1 MRRIAAKV
9 HQQASRLIEAGLLT
23 NRPAWFQAVMDH
35 PPLPLPPRAP
45 PERHSYDLPPPK
57 QTSSHSP
64 TANRIP
70 SKHLRPPKARPLPI
84 HYIEDQL
91 RRQFFRDRPFEAFRA
106 ITLVEGGEV
115 EDEHPI
121 TGKAW
126 TRLHQR
132 GRNPTPEECVK

>member
-57 QTSSHSP
+57 QTSSHSS